1 MFSLKIQEIK
11 RFEKYENE
19 FHKKM
24 LKLNQKLEMKK
35 RKLEKVDVDFT
46 VNQLKNN
53 KVFDEDEVGL
63 VEKYK
68 EFGGCFS
75 KVVGYLIVY

>member
-1 MFSLKIQEIK
+1 
-11 RFEKYENE
+11 
-19 FHKKM
+19 M
-24 LKLNQKLEMKK
+24 LKLNRKVEMNK
-35 RKLEKVDVDFT
+35 RKLGKVDVDVT

-75 KVVGYLIVY
+75 KMVGYLIVY